1 MQITTNQPHN
11 TVELKQED
19 CSTLDSAVTLS
30 SASVRLAS
38 LRTGVAKARQHSSV
52 LVGGVEVVDEG
63 GAGGEGAS
71 GARQSRESKRGEER
85 GKGTQDQP
93 TALR

>member
-1 MQITTNQPHN
+1 M
-11 TVELKQED
+11 
-19 CSTLDSAVTLS
+19 TLS

-71 GARQSRESKRGEER
+71 GARQ
-85 GKGTQDQP
+85 
-93 TALR
+93 